1 MNTTRKT
8 WQEADDLALVYLYS
22 SGFSNRDIS
31 VILGR
36 TYDSVSSRLKRL
48 KVSGGIEKLQVE
60 LETSAKLLGDLGAE
74 VVEAEVVEAEV
85 VEVESER
92 AVDTLRL
99 ILSGPPCTVVMG
111 GGKVQSITYL

>member
-74 VVEAEVVEAEV
+74 VAEAEV

>member
-74 VVEAEVVEAEV
+74 VVEAEVVE
-85 VEVESER
+85 VESER

>member
-48 KVSGGIEKLQVE
+48 KVSGIEKLQAE

>member
-48 KVSGGIEKLQVE
+48 KVSGGIEKLQAE
-60 LETSAKLLGDLGAE
+60 LETSAKLLGDLG
-74 VVEAEVVEAEV
+74 AEVVEAEV